1 MSEAAADAAGNSGG
15 NIGGSAAGNT
25 PANAPS
31 APVNASANLPPNPPV
46 TQGTAQGHA
55 TGTRRLLRRLRDIMA
70 REGSAQE
77 RLDRI
82 VRVVAAEMVAEVC
95 SAYVMRAG
103 EVLELFATE
112 GLRPEAVHRTRLR
125 VGEGLV
131 GVIAAS
137 ERPLALADAQAH
149 PDFAYR
155 PETGEEIYHSLMG
168 VPILRGGHVLG
179 VLVVQ
184 NRTPR
189 QYAEDEIEVVQTIA
203 MVVAELIAGGNLVN
217 PLEMTQGRGEALLP
231 LRLEGICLNP
241 GLAFAPAV
249 LHQPRLEIRQ
259 VVAEDVAAELERL
272 RSAVTAMQKAIDA
285 LVATSHGLGAGE
297 HRDIIETYRMFA
309 ADRGWLGRITE
320 AVRSGLTAEAAVEKV
335 SDENR
340 SRMMQLSDPYLRERL
355 FDLED
360 LANRL
365 QQFLSGQEPD
375 AATAD
380 LPPEFILVAHSM
392 GPAEL
397 LDYAHRRIMGLVL
410 EEGSPT
416 SHVAI
421 VARAF
426 DIPVVGRV
434 VDATDRIEAGEIV
447 VVDGDRARVLVRPSE
462 DIQQSVA
469 ATVAARA
476 RRRAFYET
484 LRDVPAETRDGVAI
498 RLLLNAGLLIDVAQL
513 SATGAEGVGLFRTE
527 IPLLTR
533 DAFPDVA
540 DQTEFYR
547 RAYEQADGRPI
558 VFRTLDIGG
567 DKVLPYLTNA
577 AEDNPAM
584 GWRAIRIG
592 LDRPAMLRQQ
602 MRALVR
608 ASTGRDLFVKFPMIA
623 EVAELE
629 QARALL
635 DRELARAGEEG
646 RPPPRSVKVG
656 VMLEVPSLLW
666 QLPALFKRIDFLSVG
681 TNDLAQFLYACD
693 RGNPLLAGRYDLLS
707 APMLALFRQLVAACH
722 AADMPLSICGEMAG
736 NPIEAMVLIALGFR
750 TLSVATTAIGPV
762 KTMIRSLDA
771 AALGRYLDTI
781 GDRPEHSL
789 RRRLQGFAQD
799 HAVVL

>member
-1 MSEAAADAAGNSGG
+1 MSEVIGN
-15 NIGGSAAGNT
+15 APGNT
-25 PANAPS
+25 PGSSPAIAQDD
-31 APVNASANLPPNPPV
+31 PNGHV
-46 TQGTAQGHA
+46 TA
-55 TGTRRLLRRLRDIMA
+55 TRRLLRRLRGIMA
-70 REGSAQE
+70 GSGSAQE

-137 ERPLALADAQAH
+137 SRPLALADAQSH

-168 VPILRGGHVLG
+168 VPILRGGRVLG

-189 QYAEDEIEVVQTIA
+189 HYTEDETEVAQTIA
-203 MVVAELIAGGNLVN
+203 MIVAELVASGELVN
-217 PLEMTQGRGEALLP
+217 PLEMAQSRAGASLP
-231 LRLEGICLNP
+231 LRLDGIRLNP
-241 GLAFAPAV
+241 GLAIGPAV
-249 LHQPRLEIRQ
+249 LHEPKVVIRH
-259 VVAEDVAAELERL
+259 VVAEDVAAEHERL
-272 RSAVTAMQKAIDA
+272 RAAVGTMQDAIDR
-285 LVATSHGLGAGE
+285 LVDTSRRLGPGE
-297 HRDIIETYRMFA
+297 HRDIIESYRMFA
-309 ADRGWLGRITE
+309 ADRGWLERITE
-320 AVRSGLTAEAAVEKV
+320 AVRSGLTAEAAVQKV
-335 SDENR
+335 RDETK
-340 SRMMQLSDPYLRERL
+340 SRMMQVTDPYLRERL
-355 FDLED
+355 YDLED

-365 QQFLSGQEPD
+365 QQVLAGQAPGI
-375 AATAD
+375 AAAEMAG
-380 LPPEFILVAHSM
+380 EFILVAHAM

-397 LDYAHRRIMGLVL
+397 LDYAPRRIKGLVL

-416 SHVAI
+416 AHVAI

-434 VDATDRIEAGEIV
+434 AEATRQIDAGDIV
-447 VVDGDRARVLVRPSE
+447 IVDGEHGTVLIRPRA
-462 DIQQSVA
+462 DIQQTVVTA
-469 ATVAARA
+469 VAARTQ
-476 RRRAFYET
+476 RRAYYET
-484 LRDVPAETRDGVAI
+484 LRDTPAVTSDGVEI
-498 RLLLNAGLLIDVAQL
+498 KLLLNAGLLLDLAQL
-513 SATGAEGVGLFRTE
+513 RATGAEGVGLFRTE

-533 DAFPDVA
+533 NAFPDVA
-540 DQTEFYR
+540 DQTAFYR
-547 RAYEQADGRPI
+547 RAYEQAEGKPI

-567 DKVLPYLTNA
+567 DKVLPYLAHA

-602 MRALVR
+602 LRALRR
-608 ASTGRDLFVKFPMIA
+608 AAAGRELFVKFPMIA
-623 EVAELE
+623 EIAELE
-629 QARALL
+629 AARRLL
-635 DRELARAGEEG
+635 DKELARATAEG
-646 RPPPRSVKVG
+646 FEPPRSVKLG

-666 QLPALFKRIDFLSVG
+666 QLPALLNRVDFLSIG

-693 RGNPLLAGRYDLLS
+693 RGNPRLAERYDLLS
-707 APMLALFRQLVAACH
+707 APMVALFRHVIAQCRAAQT
-722 AADMPLSICGEMAG
+722 PLSMCGEMAG
-736 NPIEAMVLIALGFR
+736 NPIEAMMLIGLGFR
-750 TLSVATTAIGPV
+750 TLSVTATAVGPV

-771 AALGRYLDTI
+771 GALADYLDEI
-781 GDRPEHSL
+781 GDRPDHSL
-789 RRRLQGFAQD
+789 RRWLEAYARD